1 MIFSIVLFFVII
13 RVGNCH
19 HLYKFISQLRLLPA
33 CFGVAPAYAHLAR
46 LSGVRRP
53 EGRAT
58 YQRES
63 ARTFRS
69 VKLRSGLLYI

>member
-1 MIFSIVLFFVII
+1 MLKPFSTS
-13 RVGNCH
+13 
-19 HLYKFISQLRLLPA
+19 KFSQLRLLPA

-58 YQRES
+58 YQKES

-69 VKLRSGLLYI
+69 VKRKTEFG